1 MDCRCVAPIWDAR
14 RGQSGASGLGEEVLV
29 VYKKNFEEVHDRSL
43 DEIRSVLDVLVKDR
57 GLNVGYTARETVR
70 RADFVEP
77 DLVIVL
83 GGDGTLTSIAH
94 SVDDNTPVMGVNSHP
109 RSQDEGG
116 SYGFYM
122 GSDPSTFAEDVV
134 SALDGDAIVNVLPR
148 LQAEIETTS
157 GNVIRCDPALND
169 LLVANTHQYQPS
181 KYKLNRDGVESAQHS
196 SGCLFSTFLGQ
207 GAWFRHVVDIEGSK
221 FPIDEIDDHYLFV
234 ARELPRS
241 DRSEDGTYW
250 GWGSGPT
257 VITSDMHRG
266 YVVSDGW
273 DETHFTR
280 GATLT
285 VGIDGPKLRL
295 LTFRGSILG
304 GVDQWLASPSKD
316 LL

>member
-1 MDCRCVAPIWDAR
+1 MVSNI
-14 RGQSGASGLGEEVLV
+14 LV

-43 DEIRSVLDVLVKDR
+43 EEVRSVLDSLVSER

-70 RADFVEP
+70 RTDFIEP

-94 SVDDNTPVMGVNSHP
+94 SVDESTPVMGVNSHP
-109 RSQDEGG
+109 REDDENG

-122 GSDPSTFAEDVV
+122 GSDPRTFAEDVR
-134 SALDGDAIVNVLPR
+134 AAIDGRAIVNVLPR

-181 KYKLNRDGVESAQHS
+181 KYRIQRGGIDSVQHS

-207 GAWFRHVVDIEGSK
+207 GAWFRHVVDIEGTK
-221 FPIDEIDDHYLFV
+221 FEHDEIDDHYLYV
-234 ARELPRS
+234 ASDLPRS
-241 DRSEDGTYW
+241 DRADDGSYWEWVSE
-250 GWGSGPT
+250 PT

-280 GATLT
+280 GAALT
-285 VGIDGPKLRL
+285 VGLNGPSLKL
-295 LTFRGSILG
+295 LTFRKGLLD
-304 GVDQWLASPSKD
+304 GVSRWLNAGRVN
-316 LL
+316 

>member
-1 MDCRCVAPIWDAR
+1 MVSNI
-14 RGQSGASGLGEEVLV
+14 LV

-43 DEIRSVLDVLVKDR
+43 EEVRSVLDSLVSER
-57 GLNVGYTARETVR
+57 SLNVDYTARETVR
-70 RADFVEP
+70 RADFMEP

-94 SVDDNTPVMGVNSHP
+94 SVDGSTPVMGVNSHP
-109 RSQDEGG
+109 RDEDDEG

-122 GSDPSTFAEDVV
+122 GSDPSTFAEDVR
-134 SALDGDAIVNVLPR
+134 AAIDGRAIVNVLPR

-181 KYKLNRDGVESAQHS
+181 KYRIQRGGIDSMQHS

-207 GAWFRHVVDIEGSK
+207 GAWFRHVVDIEGTRFDPS
-221 FPIDEIDDHYLFV
+221 EIDDHYLYV
-234 ARELPRS
+234 ARDLPRS
-241 DRSEDGTYW
+241 DRADDGSYWEWVSE
-250 GWGSGPT
+250 PT

-285 VGIDGPKLRL
+285 VGLNGPSLRL
-295 LTFRGSILG
+295 LTFRGEILD
-304 GVDQWLASPSKD
+304 GVSQWISDA
-316 LL
+316 